1 MFQVWFLN
9 LKCFVKLCIVMF
21 KAFPNENWN
30 KVLTIYTV
38 TVTYGIPLTII
49 ITCYYKIIKKI
60 MNESSDSKNISINFK
75 NIDPNNNQ
83 KEFCNRKKEPFMN
96 SKIENQFQTK
106 MMINQSYDD
115 KDDQVNLNFS
125 QINSNLAYL

>member
-1 MFQVWFLN
+1 
-9 LKCFVKLCIVMF
+9 MF

-30 KVLTIYTV
+30 KVLTMYTV

-60 MNESSDSKNISINFK
+60 MNESPDSKNISINFK

-83 KEFCNRKKEPFMN
+83 KEFCNRKKEPFMS

-106 MMINQSYDD
+106 IMMNQSYDD

-125 QINSNLAYL
+125 QINSILAYL